1 MKGPQHANTNFKLS
15 NIQAWPTD
23 SGSRFAAHLDVN
35 VVSQDDRAEDKHSGP
50 PLVLL
55 PNPQRTLK
63 CGAPLIHVLGKKHL
77 KSIIGMKYTV
87 AERRKFLT
95 LLCESIRALICPSRI
110 SCISSSSKAGTVVL
124 NDSDIFRMSADM

>member
-35 VVSQDDRAEDKHSGP
+35 VVPQDDRAEDEHSGP

-55 PNPQRTLK
+55 ANPQRTLK
-63 CGAPLIHVLGKKHL
+63 CGAPLVHVLGKKHL
-77 KSIIGMKYTV
+77 KSIRGMKC
-87 AERRKFLT
+87 AIEERQKFL
-95 LLCESIRALICPSRI
+95 LCCESQC
-110 SCISSSSKAGTVVL
+110 VL
-124 NDSDIFRMSADM
+124 